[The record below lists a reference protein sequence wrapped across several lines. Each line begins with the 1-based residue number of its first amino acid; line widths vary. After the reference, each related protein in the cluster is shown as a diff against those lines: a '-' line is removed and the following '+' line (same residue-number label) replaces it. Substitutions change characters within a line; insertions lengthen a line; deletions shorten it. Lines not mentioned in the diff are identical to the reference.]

1 MISALKILEESGMV
15 NLALILEDIPE
26 ARAWMAG
33 LLLKAYPHIEI
44 KQACSIEQA
53 RMLCKEFVFDLALVD
68 LSLPDGSGSNFILE
82 LSQKYHQTISVVVT
96 IYDDD
101 QHIFPALQAGAK
113 GYLLKDMPAPQFITR
128 LQGIAS
134 GEPALSA
141 PVAGRLLN
149 YFASFAPI
157 PENTLS
163 PREQEVLT
171 LIAKGYKLP
180 EVSSLL
186 KLSPHTVSGYIK
198 IIYRKLNITSRAQA
212 TLEAT
217 RLGLVK
223 P

>member
-1 MISALKILEESGMV
+1 MRTV
-15 NLALILEDIPE
+15 NHALILEDIPE

-33 LLLKAYPHIEI
+33 LLLEAYPAIEI

-53 RMLCKEFVFDLALVD
+53 QKLCKEFVFDLALVD
-68 LSLPDGSGSNFILE
+68 LSLPDGSSTHLILE
-82 LSQKYHQTISVVVT
+82 LSQKHPQTISVVVT

-113 GYLLKDMPAPQFITR
+113 GYLLKDMPAQAFISR
-128 LQGIAS
+128 LKGIAH
-134 GEPALSA
+134 GDPALSA
-141 PVAGRLLN
+141 QVASKLLS
-149 YFASFAPI
+149 YFASFAPT
-157 PENTLS
+157 PENNLT

-180 EVSSLL
+180 EVSKILN
-186 KLSPHTVSGYIK
+186 LSPHTINGYIK
-198 IIYRKLNITSRAQA
+198 TTYRKLNITSRAEA